1 MNAQLRAAQRQYENE
16 APPQDEET
24 GIFADANAFA
34 EFLVE
39 SPAVAERCHEI
50 LAEFACALYRD
61 EYAVRKLE
69 RRFRELAYECIR
81 DAEKSEAA

>member
-1 MNAQLRAAQRQYENE
+1 MNAQLRAAQ
-16 APPQDEET
+16 PVEES
-24 GIFADANAFA
+24 GLFADMDSFVT
-34 EFLVE
+34 FLE
-39 SPAVAERCHEI
+39 KDEAVADTCRDI
-50 LAEFACALYRD
+50 IAEFACALYRD